1 LGAFVSI
8 GEGRLLQSHGLTSQ
22 VYVPIL
28 RAIFQEKYSEG
39 CIAIDFSL
47 DDVRRAAE
55 KLGITARNPADV
67 VYRMRSRT
75 VLPAEIIALG
85 FYILRQVGRGKY
97 RLEKAVSTVIDLP
110 DTKPIE
116 ALDLTPIPVRRLL
129 PEDLADVDE
138 QALLTVASYCKLFDH
153 FTGLRIYRLRSHVR
167 KSVVGI
173 GQAELDELDVGV
185 AFRDDEIPVV
195 VPIEAKAVADPVN
208 RVQISAMV
216 AFSGDYFPDHE
227 VRPLALKVDE
237 RGLMHIL
244 EFNATT
250 EPSDLIVVRSACYRL
265 VLSEKQ
271 REFIRHTRPVVL

>member
-1 LGAFVSI
+1 MWTS
-8 GEGRLLQSHGLTSQ
+8 RHCSPLQAT
-22 VYVPIL
+22 
-28 RAIFQEKYSEG
+28 
-39 CIAIDFSL
+39 
-47 DDVRRAAE
+47 
-55 KLGITARNPADV
+55 
-67 VYRMRSRT
+67 
-75 VLPAEIIALG
+75 
-85 FYILRQVGRGKY
+85 
-97 RLEKAVSTVIDLP
+97 
-110 DTKPIE
+110 
-116 ALDLTPIPVRRLL
+116 
-129 PEDLADVDE
+129 
-138 QALLTVASYCKLFDH
+138 ASYCKLFDH

-167 KSVVGI
+167 KSVIGI

-216 AFSGDYFPDHE
+216 AFSGDYFPGHE

-250 EPSDLIVVRSACYRL
+250 EPSDLVVLRSACYRL

-271 REFIRHTRPVVL
+271 REFIRNTRPVVL